1 MKPEILRRILG
12 LKLKFFRRKK
22 NLTVNDLKNSDEL
35 FFTGTATEVVGVVS
49 IDGDN
54 ISDGLPG
61 KLTNTIRKKY
71 LDIVNGRDNQYSH
84 YLEKVT

>member
-1 MKPEILRRILG
+1 MLLEI
-12 LKLKFFRRKK
+12 RKIKTIEK
-22 NLTVNDLKNSDEL
+22 NLTVDDLKNSDEL